1 MNVGETTTA
10 TTDADGKI
18 AWENLDQGD
27 YEIRETKTVDGCAL
41 LTDVIKVTL
50 PLQLTKDEADSY
62 GNVNKDLA
70 KEDTN
75 YTKKWYFFDCKYEIK
90 NNQVF
95 LMPMTGSDGTW
106 MYGFVGFAAIA
117 FTGCLYLL
125 LDEKKKNKRKH
136 RRKRR

>member
-1 MNVGETTTA
+1 MYPFTHPPSECLCIYCTT
-10 TTDADGKI
+10 GI
-18 AWENLDQGD
+18 SRRQQG
-27 YEIRETKTVDGCAL
+27 
-41 LTDVIKVTL
+41 
-50 PLQLTKDEADSY
+50 
-62 GNVNKDLA
+62 NKDLA

>member
-1 MNVGETTTA
+1 MYLLYYGDFSETI
-10 TTDADGKI
+10 GKQRPCKRRYK
-18 AWENLDQGD
+18 L
-27 YEIRETKTVDGCAL
+27 YE
-41 LTDVIKVTL
+41 
-50 PLQLTKDEADSY
+50 
-62 GNVNKDLA
+62 
-70 KEDTN
+70 
-75 YTKKWYFFDCKYEIK
+75 KWYFFDCKYEIK

-106 MYGFVGFAAIA
+106 MYGFVGFVAIA

>member
-1 MNVGETTTA
+1 MYQITELKTK
-10 TTDADGKI
+10 DG
-18 AWENLDQGD
+18 N
-27 YEIRETKTVDGCAL
+27 AL
-41 LTDVIKVTL
+41 LKEPIIVTL
-50 PLQLTKDEADSY
+50 SMTMTADEADSY

>member
-1 MNVGETTTA
+1 MYSFTHPPSECLCIYCTT
-10 TTDADGKI
+10 GI
-18 AWENLDQGD
+18 SRRQQ
-27 YEIRETKTVDGCAL
+27 I
-41 LTDVIKVTL
+41 
-50 PLQLTKDEADSY
+50 
-62 GNVNKDLA
+62 NKDLA

-75 YTKKWYFFDCKYEIK
+75 YTQKWYFFDCKYEIK